1 MYVCMNV
8 CVCNA
13 CYRILWMGLTLV
25 GSISYATSILL
36 GQTMGRGDVK
46 QSRLLVG
53 VGMSLALVV
62 AMVLGGV
69 VAVIPRQLGNI
80 FRFRTDSHYT
90 HLLHPP
96 PTLTHPPQA
105 LTHFLTHPF
114 THSLTHSST
123 PSPTH
128 PPTSNDVSLLDKF
141 EEIRVPLAVVT
152 TLMNFS
158 VALERVPVAMGRT
171 KVVLFFGLI
180 GSWIGQV
187 G

>member
-1 MYVCMNV
+1 MYVCVYVCMYVCVCV

-62 AMVLGGV
+62 ALVLGGV

-80 FRFRTDSHYT
+80 F
-90 HLLHPP
+90 
-96 PTLTHPPQA
+96 
-105 LTHFLTHPF
+105 
-114 THSLTHSST
+114 
-123 PSPTH
+123 
-128 PPTSNDVSLLDKF
+128 SNDVRLLDKF

-152 TLMNFS
+152 ALMDFS
-158 VALERVPVAMGRT
+158 VALECVPVAMGRT